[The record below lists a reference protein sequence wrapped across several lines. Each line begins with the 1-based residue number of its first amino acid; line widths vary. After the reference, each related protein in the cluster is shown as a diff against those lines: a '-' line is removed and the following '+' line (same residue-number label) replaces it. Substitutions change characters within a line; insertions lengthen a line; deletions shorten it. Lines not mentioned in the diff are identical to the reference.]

1 MSIPNLPVDF
11 KDDILNT
18 GVNQKRKYQQTYNS
32 DGSVSFEDV
41 TAYQQK
47 GSNFGAQEVNETNGA
62 VNNIYSERILDLDEL
77 ELVTEPGFFVDAQ
90 AVKEAHDSLNS
101 KTEFEDLTLD
111 ISNSNWKTGYYTL
124 KAKTGVLY
132 MDYYIM
138 HGSDA
143 QASLNYAV
151 GTIPAEYRP
160 QRSYDIRSAAWCAN
174 LNGQRYGA
182 NIRINAQGVVS
193 FVGGGTFREAGFS
206 FAIPI

>member
-1 MSIPNLPVDF
+1 M
-11 KDDILNT
+11 
-18 GVNQKRKYQQTYNS
+18 
-32 DGSVSFEDV
+32 
-41 TAYQQK
+41 
-47 GSNFGAQEVNETNGA
+47 
-62 VNNIYSERILDLDEL
+62 
-77 ELVTEPGFFVDAQ
+77 
-90 AVKEAHDSLNS
+90 
-101 KTEFEDLTLD
+101 TLD
-111 ISNSNWKTGYYTL
+111 ISNSNWKTGHYTL
-124 KAKTGVLY
+124 KAKNGVLY

-160 QRSYDIRSAAWCAN
+160 QRSYDIRSAAWCSD

-182 NIRINAQGVVS
+182 NVRINGQGEVS